1 MSIIKEGAK
10 MRAAPSFKNGGEDME
25 DIVTAI
31 ANLGFPIAISIFL
44 LVRIEGRMEKLT
56 ESINALSNTISS
68 VMKND

>member
-1 MSIIKEGAK
+1 
-10 MRAAPSFKNGGEDME
+10 ME

-56 ESINALSNTISS
+56 ESINTLSNTISS
-68 VMKND
+68 TLNSSSGN